1 MSNPF
6 ANYDNWLQPPDP
18 EPMGDCPECDGNT
31 AIVDDDNETIQ
42 CPECNGTGEVTLER
56 CDTCNSYTCRC
67 DDDYEAWK
75 DSQYD

>member
-6 ANYDNWLQPPDP
+6 ANYDSWLEPPDP
-18 EPMGDCPECDGNT
+18 EPMGDCPECDGKN
-31 AIVDDDNETIQ
+31 
-42 CPECNGTGEVTLER
+42 PECSECDGTGEVTLER